1 MIYQNDSMV
10 RKDFQND
17 SSCLG
22 SLPPSDD
29 DQPVG
34 RKTDDILE
42 DITLVSVERESE
54 ENHSHDLDLDTQQSG
69 DPRGSVLIVPGYDN

>member
-1 MIYQNDSMV
+1 MIFHNDSTV

-29 DQPVG
+29 EVPAAQKSQ
-34 RKTDDILE
+34 KTDDIL
-42 DITLVSVERESE
+42 DDMPLLTVEQDSE
-54 ENHSHDLDLDTQQSG
+54 
-69 DPRGSVLIVPGYDN
+69 